1 MRIGVILR
9 LVPDLGE
16 DIEFNADG
24 TALDMEWI
32 DLKPN
37 EYDEQAL
44 EEAILIAGV
53 VGAEVV
59 AMALAGDGVD
69 KMLRTARAKGAA
81 RSVRIA
87 CDDECP
93 QDSAQMAPV
102 LVAAARALDIDLLL
116 TGVQA
121 ANDATGPLA
130 GRLAALLDWPSACA
144 VAGVTAEAGRITVRQ
159 EYAGGRAAMV
169 SLTLPAV
176 LGIQSASAPMRYV
189 SGSKMGEAMRAPL
202 EELSIQAEWGDPGF
216 RALALASNVAQRRA
230 EMIEGAPDV
239 IAARLR
245 DLLAERGLW
254 PGNVAP

>member
-9 LVPDLGE
+9 LVPDLSE
-16 DIEFNADG
+16 DIEFSADG
-24 TALDMEWI
+24 TALDMEWV
-32 DLKPN
+32 DLKLN

-87 CDDECP
+87 CDDDGP
-93 QDSAQMAPV
+93 RDSAQAAPV
-102 LVAAARALDIDLLL
+102 LAAAARALDIDLLL

-121 ANDATGPLA
+121 ADDPTGPLA

-144 VAGVTAEAGRITVRQ
+144 VAGVTAQAGRITARQ

-169 SLTLPAV
+169 SLALPAV
-176 LGIQSASAPMRYV
+176 LGIQSASAPLRYV

-202 EELSIQAEWGDPGF
+202 ESLSVDAGWGDPGC
-216 RALALASNVAQRRA
+216 RALTLAPSVAQRRA
-230 EMIEGAPDV
+230 EMIEGKPDV

-254 PGNVAP
+254 SGNVTP